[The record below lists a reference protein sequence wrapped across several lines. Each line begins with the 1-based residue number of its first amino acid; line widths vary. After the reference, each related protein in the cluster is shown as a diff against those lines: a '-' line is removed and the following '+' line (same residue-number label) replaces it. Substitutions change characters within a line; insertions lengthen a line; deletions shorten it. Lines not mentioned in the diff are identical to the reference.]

1 MTFSTT
7 RNRVSNKLYNAV
19 YPDRWSTTP
28 AGCVTLYPVS
38 YEFWNTFFNSN
49 GVSIRNTPF
58 YAPNTVATARR
69 TMTLASSGTYTIT
82 AAMDDNMTLRVGPY
96 TFSGL
101 SYLSYGCGGCSPYQ
115 INVNLEAGI
124 HLIEA
129 AVDNSGGGTQG
140 FAVRIIDTATST
152 EVFNF
157 RNKLTCPS
165 LP

>member
-1 MTFSTT
+1 MTFSANK
-7 RNRVSNKLYNAV
+7 NRVNKTFRSVLN
-19 YPDRWSTTP
+19 DNLSTITG
-28 AGCVTLYPVS
+28 GCVTLYPVS
-38 YEFWNTFFNSN
+38 YQFWNTFFNDN

-58 YAPNTVATARR
+58 HSPNTIATARR

-82 AAMDDNMTLRVGPY
+82 AACDDNMTLRVGPY

-101 SYLSYGCGGCSPYQ
+101 SYYTHGCGGCSPYQ

-157 RNKLTCPS
+157 KNKLTCPS
-165 LP
+165 PP